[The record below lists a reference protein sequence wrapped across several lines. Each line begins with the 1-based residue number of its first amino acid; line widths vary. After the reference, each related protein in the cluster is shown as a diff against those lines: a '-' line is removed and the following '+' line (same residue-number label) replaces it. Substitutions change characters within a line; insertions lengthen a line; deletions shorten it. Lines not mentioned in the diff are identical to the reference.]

1 MKNINYILG
10 CTLFSA
16 AMLTTSCVDDSM
28 LDFQVDKP
36 AAIAELE
43 YLNDYDF
50 LKSYVNRTTDPNFKL
65 GAALSAKDYNTK
77 GLIYR
82 LANSNFDEITAGN
95 EMKYSAVVGDNGA
108 MNFSTVSAFVKAAQ
122 EAGISIYGHTLAW
135 HAQQNNKYLNSLIAN
150 RKIEIDPTQKV
161 EVVDYEVDYSKSGYN
176 FWSGI
181 PATASIKT
189 NAADGCLDIINTVK
203 TTDNYNVQYHTADN
217 VGTKTGQSYS
227 LKIMA
232 RGSVAGVAT
241 LGLGS
246 WSSRAALPNLEF
258 STEWKEYEF
267 PFTAVVDGGHL
278 MTQSG
283 HFVGTLQIKYIK
295 VVHYEAPKTE
305 VEVEVERRCIE
316 VKSDDIVKDPWETQ
330 FFIKTDYVF
339 KEGDKWS
346 ISMNVRADKVASAG
360 TQTHTTPG
368 NYKHYVGIGT
378 ISFKRSWSTF
388 EAEGTIDAG
397 MSGGSTFALNLNDF
411 KEANTYHFD
420 DISLKVNGVELIK
433 NGSCDDDNIK
443 DNFVAK
449 EGLAGAQGPAR
460 FIDRLV
466 EVQELNS
473 IPLTAE
479 EKRDTLLFAMNNWV
493 KGMMEACGGYVTS
506 WDVVNEAISGAD
518 KNSDGIY
525 DLQSA
530 KNVSSADA
538 KNNFYWQDYLGDT
551 LYVRA
556 AVSAARKYFAEFE
569 GDPAKLKLFIND
581 YNLESDWDN
590 NQKLKSLIA
599 WIGIWESD
607 KVTKIDGIGT
617 QMHIS
622 YYANAATQK
631 SKEDHIVEMFK
642 IMATTGK
649 LIKISEL
656 DMGYVDEAGNTIH
669 TDKLTNE
676 QHQAMANFY
685 KFIVKKYFE
694 LIPANQRYGITQWCL
709 TDSPEGSGWRAG
721 EPTGLWD
728 VNYYRKHAYAGIA
741 DGLSGKE

>member
-10 CTLFSA
+10 CTLLSA

-82 LANSNFDEITAGN
+82 LTNSNFDEITAGN

-203 TTDNYNVQYHTADN
+203 TTDNYIVQYHTADN

-232 RGSVAGVAT
+232 RGTEAGVAT

-246 WSSRAALPNLEF
+246 WSSRASLPSLEF

-295 VVHYEAPKTE
+295 IVHYEAPKTE

-316 VKSDDIVKDPWETQ
+316 VKSDDLVSAAWDSQ

-339 KEGDKWS
+339 KEGDKWKL
-346 ISMNVRADKVASAG
+346 SMNIRANKNASIG
-360 TQTHTTPG
+360 TQTHKAPG
-368 NYKHYVGIGT
+368 AYLHYVGCGT
-378 ISFKRSWSTF
+378 IPFGRVWSAY
-388 EAEGTIDAG
+388 EAEGTIDAA
-397 MSGGSTFALNLNDF
+397 MAGGSSFALNLNDF
-411 KEANTYHFD
+411 KEANTYYFD
-420 DISLKVNGVELIK
+420 DISLKLNGVELIK
-433 NGSCDDDNIK
+433 NGSCDDDNVK
-443 DNFVAK
+443 DNYVAK
-449 EGLAGAQGPAR
+449 EGINGSQGPAR
-460 FIDRLV
+460 FVDRLV

-506 WDVVNEAISGAD
+506 WDVVNEAISGVD

-530 KNVSSADA
+530 KNVSADDA